1 MLLKLWDRMRVLPS
15 YYLLQG
21 GVQKCEE
28 VSSQPSYYANIRK
41 GTHAGD
47 TVTVKVYKSSDPHAA
62 QVSTV
67 AMTYIHMS
75 NQLDLDVFP

>member
-1 MLLKLWDRMRVLPS
+1 MLLKLWDRTRVLPS

-21 GVQKCEE
+21 GIHKCKE
-28 VSSQPSYYANIRK
+28 VPSQRSYADIWK

-47 TVTVKVYKSSDPHAA
+47 TVAVRVYKSYHPHAA

-75 NQLDLDVFP
+75 NLLDLDVSP